1 MEICNVNE
9 QNSSWGAAFRNKPI
23 FFMSVK
29 ETEAYFDGKLRK
41 NMELREDT
49 CTLGSNNTYRRPHT
63 TYEAYDTGKGCQ
75 RYLKGVTGTDIS
87 LEDLY
92 MMLDEKIDGLPKKA
106 DNLINNTKNNAKA
119 EQMRGRTGWA
129 ADPAIFRQYVFRYV

>member
-1 MEICNVNE
+1 
-9 QNSSWGAAFRNKPI
+9 
-23 FFMSVK
+23 
-29 ETEAYFDGKLRK
+29 
-41 NMELREDT
+41 MELREDT

-92 MMLDEKIDGLPKKA
+92 MMLDERIDGLPKKA
-106 DNLINNTKNNAKA
+106 DNLINNTKNNAKT
-119 EQMRGRTGWA
+119 EQMRGALDGRLTPQSSDNMYSDMYKYGETFFSGFF
-129 ADPAIFRQYVFRYV
+129 DTVDNGSCLEKKQC